1 LKIVVGVYIAVVGN
15 ADGVS
20 LKSVWLDDVGG
31 LERILD

>member
-1 LKIVVGVYIAVVGN
+1 LEIVVGVYITVVGD

-20 LKSVWLDDVGG
+20 LKSIWLDDVGG

>member
-1 LKIVVGVYIAVVGN
+1 LEIVVGVYITVVGN

-31 LERILD
+31 MERILD

>member
-1 LKIVVGVYIAVVGN
+1 LEIVVGVYITVVGN